1 MQDPKNV
8 PAPPGG
14 AASTAQPIGVLGGGS
29 WGTALAHL
37 VRQSSNAP
45 PVLLWLRDADVGAAI
60 ARGQRNP
67 KYFGDL
73 PLSSG
78 IETTTQ
84 LRDVAE
90 RCRLILVVVPTK
102 AMRAVVRELGDHL
115 RADHVLV
122 SCSKGLEPGSA
133 KRMSEILREETC
145 CLQVGTL
152 SGPNLARE
160 CVLGHPSATV
170 VASRFDEVVSL
181 CQDALFGP
189 KFRVYGNPD
198 LLGVEL
204 CGALKN
210 VVAIA
215 AGTVDGLGFGD
226 NTKAL
231 LVTRGLAEVSRF
243 LERLGGDPRTM
254 SGLAGMGDLMVT
266 CGSALSRN
274 HQVGFR
280 LGRGETL
287 AQIQADMRQVA
298 EGVVTVKV
306 ACDLGERLG
315 IASPISH
322 AVFDLVHQG
331 RGAAEVLGDLMSIAP
346 SWEHARR

>member
-1 MQDPKNV
+1 M
-8 PAPPGG
+8 
-14 AASTAQPIGVLGGGS
+14 STHDHQPIGVLGGGS

-37 VRQSSNAP
+37 VRSSAKSP
-45 PVLLWLRDADVGAAI
+45 PALLWLRDPEVATAI
-60 ARGQRNP
+60 STTQRNP
-67 KYFGDL
+67 RYFGEL
-73 PLSSG
+73 PLASG
-78 IETTTQ
+78 IATTTS
-84 LRDVAE
+84 LREVAE
-90 RCRLILVVVPTK
+90 ACRLILVVVPTK
-102 AMRAVVRELGDHL
+102 AMRQVLRELGDHL

-122 SCSKGLEPGSA
+122 SCSKGLEPGTA

-145 CLQVGTL
+145 CLEVGTL

-170 VASRFDEVVSL
+170 VASRYDEVVRL
-181 CQDALFGP
+181 TQDALFGP

-210 VVAIA
+210 VIAIA
-215 AGTVDGLGFGD
+215 AGTADGLGFGD

-231 LVTRGLAEVSRF
+231 LVTRGLAEMARF
-243 LERLGGDPRTM
+243 LERLGGDVRTM

-274 HQVGFR
+274 YQVGFR
-280 LGRGETL
+280 LGKGERL
-287 AQIQADMRQVA
+287 EAVQADMRQVA

-306 ACDLGERLG
+306 ACDLASRLG
-315 IASPISH
+315 IQSPISR
-322 AVFDLVHQG
+322 AVFQLAYEG
-331 RGAAEVLGDLMSIAP
+331 RPAQAVLTDLMSIVP
-346 SWEHARR
+346 SWEADRR